1 MKLVYA
7 DYGAYRQI
15 DNTSRRKHN
24 QNEAKLE
31 LEFEMRL
38 NVASTTT
45 TMRVP
50 FTWLVVRRGPTETLC
65 PPFASINAKLFRLVY

>member
-7 DYGAYRQI
+7 DYGAYRLI
-15 DNTSRRKHN
+15 DNTSWRKHN
-24 QNEAKLE
+24 QNEARLE

-45 TMRVP
+45 TMSALHVACGSSWPYTNFVP
-50 FTWLVVRRGPTETLC
+50 AVR
-65 PPFASINAKLFRLVY
+65 ID